1 MAEDVISGEGSKNPG
16 AACNQL
22 SGLLHGVQ
30 KRRKEKKRKKYE
42 ASGRLES
49 SKAQHSVLAWIFPH
63 SCFTA
68 GSVI

>member
-30 KRRKEKKRKKYE
+30 KRRKEKKKVWSKWKAGVQQDSALN
-42 ASGRLES
+42 ASLD
-49 SKAQHSVLAWIFPH
+49 FPTFMFH
-63 SCFTA
+63 CW
-68 GSVI
+68 